1 MRWPSRRLGDDRA
14 QAPAFGRVDKA
25 ISSDMGNHMKTTLEI
40 SGPLL
45 ERAKRLAAREST
57 TLREL
62 VEAGLRHVL
71 RERAAAKPFDLRDA
85 RVGGRGLR
93 PEFRGVG
100 WERIRDAA
108 YEGRG

>member
-1 MRWPSRRLGDDRA
+1 
-14 QAPAFGRVDKA
+14 
-25 ISSDMGNHMKTTLEI
+25 MGTHMNTTLEI
-40 SGPLL
+40 SDPLL

-71 RERAAAKPFDLRDA
+71 RERARSKAFVLRDA
-85 RVGGRGLR
+85 RVGGRGLQ
-93 PEFRGVG
+93 PELRDAS

-108 YEGRG
+108 YEGRWA